1 MIKEG
6 KFGTIEAVALTTVV
20 LITKAF
26 YTSIRVLVKATS
38 TSAWFATLIS
48 CGGSILLF
56 LLVYLL
62 MKRFPNKELLEI
74 FEIVTGKFIGKLL
87 ALVFSAYFVYYA
99 GSSLREFVEMIKAYV
114 LPYTPPSA
122 IILVFLGVVVFF
134 AYEGLEGIARMAYVS
149 FIIILIGLALILVLP
164 MPFYNVDNLFPLAGY
179 SLQTTLYAGLLRISA
194 YSDVIFLAFIINA
207 IHGVKQFKKVGLLS
221 LALSG
226 AIISATIFCSLLAF
240 EFTQASENLST
251 LFQLSR
257 IIYFNRFFQRVES
270 IFIFIWVVASI
281 INVALAF
288 YMAASIFCKTF
299 NIPDHRPSLLLFA
312 FCTFTITLLPESLS
326 EIVENN
332 VLFLR
337 QYSFFITYLIPIL
350 VLLLALIRGKKG
362 EKIKVEKV

>member
-1 MIKEG
+1 MKEG
-6 KFGTIEAVALTTVV
+6 NFGITEAVALTTIV

-26 YTSIRVLVKATS
+26 YTSIRVLVEATS
-38 TSAWFATLIS
+38 TSAWYATMIS
-48 CGGSILLF
+48 CGISILLF

-62 MKRFPNKELLEI
+62 MKRFPNKELIEI
-74 FEIVTGKFIGKLL
+74 FEIVTGKFIGKIL

-122 IILVFLGVVVFF
+122 IIFVFLGVVVFF
-134 AYEGLEGIARMAYVS
+134 AYVGLEGIARMSYVS
-149 FIIILIGLALILVLP
+149 LIIILIGLALILVLP
-164 MPFYNVDNLFPLAGY
+164 LPFYNVDNLFPLAGY
-179 SLQTTLYAGLLRISA
+179 SLQSTLYAGLIRTSA
-194 YSDVIFLAFIINA
+194 YSDVIFLAFFINA
-207 IHGVKQFKKVGLLS
+207 IHGVKQFKKVGLIS

-226 AIISATIFCSLLAF
+226 AIISLTILCSLLAF
-240 EFTQASENLST
+240 EYVQASENLST

-257 IIYFNRFFQRVES
+257 IIYFNRFFQRVDS

-281 INVALAF
+281 MNVALVF

-299 NIPDHRPSLLLFA
+299 KISNHRPSLLPFA
-312 FCTFTITLLPESLS
+312 FFTFTVTLLPESLS
-326 EIVENN
+326 EVVERN

-337 QYSFFITYLIPIL
+337 QYSIFITYLIPIL

-362 EKIKVEKV
+362 EKIKVEKA

>member
-1 MIKEG
+1 MMKEG
-6 KFGTIEAVALTTVV
+6 KFGTMEAVALTTIV

-48 CGGSILLF
+48 CSVSILLF

-62 MKRFPNKELLEI
+62 MKRFPNKELVEI
-74 FEIVTGKFIGKLL
+74 FEIVTGKFIGKIL
-87 ALVFSAYFVYYA
+87 ALIFSAYFVYYA

-122 IILVFLGVVVFF
+122 IIFVFLAVVVFF
-134 AYEGLEGIARMAYVS
+134 AYVGLEGIARMSYIS
-149 FIIILIGLALILVLP
+149 LIIVIIGLTLILILP
-164 MPFYNVDNLFPLAGY
+164 LPFYNVDNLFPLAGY
-179 SLQTTLYAGLLRISA
+179 SLQTTLFSGLLRASA

-207 IHGVKQFKKVGLLS
+207 IHGVKQFKKVGLTS

-226 AIISATIFCSLLAF
+226 AIISVTILCSILAF
-240 EFTQASENLST
+240 EYTQASENLSA

-257 IIYFNRFFQRVES
+257 NIYFNRFFQRVES

-281 INVALAF
+281 INVSLVF
-288 YMAASIFCKTF
+288 YMATSIFCKAF
-299 NIPDHRPSLLLFA
+299 KIPNHRPSLLPLA
-312 FCTFTITLLPESLS
+312 FCTFTVTLLPESLS
-326 EIVENN
+326 EVVEKN

-337 QYSFFITYLIPIL
+337 QYSIFITYLIPLL